1 MKTGT
6 RRAAASLSRMLLDVY
21 PTEALPIIESAP
33 VKEIAGLLR
42 RERARRAADILT
54 RLTPETAAQAIAQ
67 VPPEEVGPILVE
79 LEPNRAALLLARLD
93 PDVREEHLSKLDLE
107 LSGELRS
114 LMTYPPDSA
123 GSLMDPRVITF
134 RPDTTVR
141 EATQKIRRVRRRRVQ
156 DVFVVDEV
164 GRLVGSIPLQ
174 EMFLAS
180 TNEPLRSVMRE
191 SPPHVEV
198 TASRDAVIEILQQH
212 GSESLPVLDFEGKLV
227 GVLRQQELI
236 ATASEEAAAG
246 VVTMTGASVDERA
259 LSSPTFAVRKR
270 LGWLQVNLLTAF
282 LAAAV
287 VGIFEDTIARFTALA
302 VLLPV
307 VAGQSGNTGA
317 QALAVTMRGLALR
330 EIRVRHWLR
339 VTVKEMIAG
348 SVNGIA
354 VGLTTAVAVYVWSR
368 STGLALVIGVS
379 MVISM
384 AMAGLAGAT
393 IPIAL
398 SSLRQDPAQ
407 ASSIILTTITD
418 IVGFL
423 SFLGIATAF
432 ASFL

>member
-1 MKTGT
+1 
-6 RRAAASLSRMLLDVY
+6 MLLDVY

>member
-1 MKTGT
+1 
-6 RRAAASLSRMLLDVY
+6 MLLDVY

-33 VKEIAGLLR
+33 VREIAGLIR
-42 RERARRAADILT
+42 GARVRRAADILT
-54 RLTPETAAQAIAQ
+54 RLTPETAAQALALLPAGEI
-67 VPPEEVGPILVE
+67 GPILVE
-79 LEPNRAALLLARLD
+79 LEPNRAAHLLARLE
-93 PDVREEHLSKLDLE
+93 PEAREEHLSKLDRAMA
-107 LSGELRS
+107 GELRS

-134 RPDTTVR
+134 RPDTVVR
-141 EATQKIRRVRRRRVQ
+141 EARQRLRQVRRRRVQ
-156 DVFVVDEV
+156 DVFVVDEI

-174 EMFLAS
+174 NMFLAS
-180 TNEPLRSVMRE
+180 TNEPLRNVMRV

-212 GSESLPVLDFEGKLV
+212 GSESLPVLDFEGKLL
-227 GVLRQQELI
+227 GVLRQRELI
-236 ATASEEAAAG
+236 TTASEEAAAG
-246 VVTMTGASVDERA
+246 VVTMTGASVEERA

-339 VTVKEMIAG
+339 VTLKEMIAG

-354 VGLTTAVAVYVWSR
+354 VGLTTSVAVYVWSR

-418 IVGFL
+418 VVGFL